1 MVKLYMGGCN
11 MKTKLIIIVCFV
23 LSVACCSSKA
33 NKGIALS
40 SSEEQT
46 QATLT
51 QEEIMY
57 DYVNSLDEFAQV
69 MPKFGQDTEAEWA
82 ADTVHAMAAS
92 LKGKKYSSPQSMAI
106 ISQMQN
112 YTAYGMAYFNAIT
125 GLYENKELASYV
137 LTMIPQCDSVYNE
150 LKKSQFENVRL
161 MSLFNIVSIQNM
173 QMFVT
178 LNRLNTNRPAGEELG
193 STMYAIAVMDSL
205 TKNSEYSDKDIIK
218 ISSVMETY
226 TFFKMIY
233 SLVSLFSGSE
243 EKYNENMIPMTEF
256 AKFVDSQSSAIF
268 KTAKNKEPIEVMSDD
283 EHEKWLLQATK
294 YKVKMLR
301 LLTKLVKEWEPKE

>member
-1 MVKLYMGGCN
+1 
-11 MKTKLIIIVCFV
+11 
-23 LSVACCSSKA
+23 
-33 NKGIALS
+33 
-40 SSEEQT
+40 
-46 QATLT
+46 
-51 QEEIMY
+51 
-57 DYVNSLDEFAQV
+57 
-69 MPKFGQDTEAEWA
+69 MPKFGQDSEAEWA
-82 ADTVHAMAAS
+82 ADTVHAMATS
-92 LKGKKYSSPQSMAI
+92 LKGKTYSSPQSMAI
-106 ISQMQN
+106 ICQMQN

-161 MSLFNIVSIQNM
+161 LSLFNIVSTQNM

-193 STMYAIAVMDSL
+193 STMYAIALMDSL
-205 TKNSEYSDKDIIK
+205 TSISDYSDKDIIK

-268 KTAKNKEPIEVMSDD
+268 KTAKNKEPIKVMSDD
-283 EHEKWLLQATK
+283 EHEKWLLQATI

-301 LLTKLVKEWEPKE
+301 LVTKLVKEWEPTE

>member
-1 MVKLYMGGCN
+1 

>member
-1 MVKLYMGGCN
+1 M
-11 MKTKLIIIVCFV
+11 
-23 LSVACCSSKA
+23 A
-33 NKGIALS
+33 NKIIAIGVLVMLLCS
-40 SSEEQT
+40 CNNKSNNQQVNQAKQGGELIEE
-46 QATLT
+46 
-51 QEEIMY
+51 
-57 DYVNSLDEFAQV
+57 YVKALDDFAQI
-69 MPKFGQDTEAEWA
+69 MPKFGQDTEAQWA
-82 ADTVHAMAAS
+82 ADTVHTMAAS
-92 LKGKKYSSPQSMAI
+92 LKGNKCSSPQRMAI
-106 ISQMQN
+106 ISQMHN

-161 MSLFNIVSIQNM
+161 LSLFNIVSTQNM

-294 YKVKMLR
+294 YKGKMLR
-301 LLTKLVKEWEPKE
+301 LVTKLVKEWEPKE

>member
-1 MVKLYMGGCN
+1 
-11 MKTKLIIIVCFV
+11 MKIKFVFILCFV
-23 LSVACCSSKA
+23 FSIACCNSKA
-33 NKGIALS
+33 NKGNALS
-40 SSEEQT
+40 SSEDQA

-51 QEEIMY
+51 QEEILY
-57 DYVNSLDEFAQV
+57 DYINALDGFALV

-92 LKGKKYSSPQSMAI
+92 LKGKRYSSPQSMAI

-161 MSLFNIVSIQNM
+161 LSLFNIVSTQNM

-193 STMYAIAVMDSL
+193 STMYALAMVDSL
-205 TKNSEYSDKDIIK
+205 TRISEYSDKDIIK

-301 LLTKLVKEWEPKE
+301 LLTKLVKEWEPKQ